1 MDSHTENFQSTAIA
15 DFKIHPTLSGED
27 KDEQTV
33 VNAGVEHVTSAKRE
47 IGTPLGSQNSQL
59 DSIPQGEW
67 KAGKSEW
74 MIIIVIAIVSLMVAL
89 DATILVTILPVSR
102 LYPLLEEG

>member
-1 MDSHTENFQSTAIA
+1 MDPHTGNSSSTAIA
-15 DFKIHPTLSGED
+15 DSETQSTPSGKD

-33 VNAGVEHVTSAKRE
+33 LNAGVEHRLSAKIE
-47 IGTPLGSQNSQL
+47 ISTFQGSQNSQE

-89 DATILVTILPVSR
+89 DATVVVPILPVSR
-102 LYPLLEEG
+102 PYSWLEEG